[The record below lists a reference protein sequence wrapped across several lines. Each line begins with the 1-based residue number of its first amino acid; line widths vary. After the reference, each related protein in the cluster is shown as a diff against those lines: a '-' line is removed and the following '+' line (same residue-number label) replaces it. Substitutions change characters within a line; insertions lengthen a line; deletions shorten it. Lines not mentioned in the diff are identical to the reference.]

1 MRSKEPH
8 TWGLHVPG
16 NTSRKPGDNGT
27 FGRAFV
33 KNKQPHALISFLAY
47 FYKPRGLSP
56 HKIPLDARLPLRSVV
71 LTATCR
77 MALLLNPPSLHS
89 WKGWREADSLPHCA
103 PKMSTFSC
111 SPPDSNVP
119 KAELQSSHH
128 PHCCTHSQIPSQ
140 GVPRFPSQLLFT

>member
-71 LTATCR
+71 LTASFMR
-77 MALLLNPPSLHS
+77 AVLRYHRHLQD
-89 WKGWREADSLPHCA
+89 G
-103 PKMSTFSC
+103 C
-111 SPPDSNVP
+111 SPKPSFSP
-119 KAELQSSHH
+119 QLEGMEGSRQSATL
-128 PHCCTHSQIPSQ
+128 CSQDEHFQPLTS
-140 GVPRFPSQLLFT
+140 